1 METILNKNSDGYG
14 YKYTDIAEIHKYLE
28 ENGMKYY
35 QEIQTSEINGFDYI
49 MTYRF
54 INGEWEEKPKRG
66 CKVVDATLQGIKN
79 PAQEQGSALT
89 YARRYS
95 LLMAFGLATDDD
107 DAQSLTSNLIKTK
120 EDAEKMV
127 VNFGKYN
134 GKTLKEIKETNESY
148 LEFILGCEKA
158 SESLKNACSMLI
170 EQHEDISL
178 ELIKLKE
185 KAERLIIEK
194 NVDREEI
201 INAYKKVNPNIKE
214 LSDLSK
220 AQFEQIIER
229 LEKK

>member
-1 METILNKNSDGYG
+1 METILNKNSEGYG

-66 CKVVDATLQGIKN
+66 CKVVDSTLQGIKN

-134 GKTLKEIKETNESY
+134 GKTLKEIKETNENY
-148 LEFILGCEKA
+148 LEFILGYEKA

-194 NVDREEI
+194 NVDMEEI
-201 INAYKKVNPNIKE
+201 INAYKKINPNIKE
-214 LSDLSK
+214 LLDLSK
-220 AQFEQIIER
+220 AQLKQIIER

>member
-1 METILNKNSDGYG
+1 METILNKNSEGYG

-35 QEIQTSEINGFDYI
+35 QEIQTSEINGSDYI

-148 LEFILGCEKA
+148 LEFILGYEKA
-158 SESLKNACSMLI
+158 SESLKNACSMLVG
-170 EQHEDISL
+170 EHEDISL

>member
-1 METILNKNSDGYG
+1 METILNKNSEGYG
-14 YKYTDIAEIHKYLE
+14 YKYTDIVEIHKYLE

-35 QEIQTSEINGFDYI
+35 QETETNPINGQDYI
-49 MTYRF
+49 LTYRY
-54 INGEWEEKPKRG
+54 IDGKWEEKPKRG

-127 VNFGKYN
+127 VNFGKYT

-148 LEFILGCEKA
+148 LEFILGYEKA

-170 EQHEDISL
+170 EQHEDINL

>member
-14 YKYTDIAEIHKYLE
+14 YKYTDIVEIHKYLE

-54 INGEWEEKPKRG
+54 INGKWEEKPKRG

-148 LEFILGCEKA
+148 LEFILGYDKA
-158 SESLKNACSMLI
+158 SESLKNACSMLVG
-170 EQHEDISL
+170 EREDISL

>member
-1 METILNKNSDGYG
+1 METILNKNSEGYG

-148 LEFILGCEKA
+148 LEFILGYEKA
-158 SESLKNACSMLI
+158 SESLKNACSMLV